1 ADRAEQDRVG
11 RTRPRQ
17 LRRRQGLP
25 GGIDGG
31 AADRPRAPGERHPVP
46 GHDEAENR
54 NRLRRH
60 LRPDAVAG
68 KDGDGGGATHRPTS
82 TFPWA
87 RCARRVSSLL
97 SAFRY
102 ARALAWMM
110 SVWLPCPVTVTL
122 CSVTRHDTSPC
133 ASVPPVMA
141 LTA

>member
-1 ADRAEQDRVG
+1 A
-11 RTRPRQ
+11 RPGTQAGDPAYR
-17 LRRRQGLP
+17 P
-25 GGIDGG
+25 G
-31 AADRPRAPGERHPVP
+31 PPGDPPPGP

-68 KDGDGGGATHRPTS
+68 KDGDGGGATHGPTS
-82 TFPWA
+82 TFTCA